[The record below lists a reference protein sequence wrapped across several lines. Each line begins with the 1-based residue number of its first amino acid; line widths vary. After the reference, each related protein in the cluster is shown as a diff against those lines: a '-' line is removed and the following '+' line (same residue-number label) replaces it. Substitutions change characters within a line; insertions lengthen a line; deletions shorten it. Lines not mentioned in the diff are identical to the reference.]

1 MVPLD
6 PEWHNLLKVLY
17 SSSDLLP
24 QHITRF
30 LNSVELRVRR
40 PGGVLISVKERSL
53 MPPSACCSNVWV
65 DRAADDYLIIWLMVD
80 TFR

>member
-24 QHITRF
+24 QHITQF
-30 LNSVELRVRR
+30 LNSVELRARR
-40 PGGVLISVKERSL
+40 PGGLLISVKECSL
-53 MPPSACCSNVWV
+53 MPPSACCSNAWI
-65 DRAADDYLIIWLMVD
+65 DRAADDYWLSHNLVD
-80 TFR
+80 G